1 MKRFHPLTI
10 LCLVAALTG
19 FAFSAVST
27 ADFVAHLDRQ
37 VHGIHC
43 SFLPGLT
50 AADQSGESGCHTT
63 LMSPYSSVLRSMI
76 WGGIPIAIPSMAV
89 FTFLA
94 FACLWLVINGRERDI
109 RATGFLLAATLVP
122 VGASAVMGYLSIVE
136 LDATCKLCIG
146 IYSSSAVC
154 FLSALLLWR
163 TAPPSIIVE
172 EHSRDTMSAEV
183 TTKRS
188 EIQPVSWAA
197 LALAF
202 GVGLAFVIVPV
213 AGYAAQAPDFST
225 YVGSCG
231 ELPEPGYDR
240 TALIEYGP
248 QGKNVDMLMV
258 LDPLCPSCKGFEER
272 LEKMDI
278 AEQLNRQL
286 LLFPLDESC
295 NWMIDRSIHP
305 GACSVSEAV
314 LCAQDP
320 RPVLEWAFSK
330 QHEIMQAT
338 TQDPQAAEA
347 MVKSQFPGLAS
358 CVGSTEAKARL
369 NLSLR
374 WAVQNRLQILTP
386 QVFVQGARLCGED
399 TDLGLDYALPRLVD
413 RMKNRPRPEPALN
426 PQEAPTAAPDPA
438 PSKRA
443 TSKRSPERNSADA
456 IPSKAEEPSPPAEN
470 EDEDAEDADE
480 SDSLRPA
487 GRAPAS
493 DETAAKRTKD
503 EATTAAPTA
512 PAAETDSPPPPAVDV
527 VAPKTPASSAPK
539 EETP

>member
-1 MKRFHPLTI
+1 MKRYHPLTI
-10 LCLVAALTG
+10 LCLVAALAG

-63 LMSPYSSVLRSMI
+63 LMSPYSSVLRNQI

-89 FTFLA
+89 FAFLA
-94 FACLWLVINGRERDI
+94 FACIWLVVNGRERDI
-109 RATGFLLAATLVP
+109 RATGFLLASTLVP

-136 LDATCKLCIG
+136 LDAACKLCIG
-146 IYSSSAVC
+146 IYSSSALC
-154 FLSALLLWR
+154 FVSALLLWR
-163 TAPPSIIVE
+163 TSPPTIIVE
-172 EHSRDTMSAEV
+172 EISRDSMSTGV

-197 LALAF
+197 LGVAF
-202 GVGLAFVIVPV
+202 GVGLAFVVVPV
-213 AGYAAQAPDFST
+213 VGYAAQAPDFSS

-231 ELPEPGYDR
+231 ELPQPGYDPS
-240 TALIEYGP
+240 ALIEYGT

-272 LEKMDI
+272 LDKMDVT
-278 AEQLNRQL
+278 ETLNRQL

-320 RPVLEWAFSK
+320 RPVLEWAFSQ

-338 TQDPQAAEA
+338 EKDPKAAEA
-347 MVKSQFPGLAS
+347 MVKTQFPGLAS

-399 TDLGLDYALPRLVD
+399 TDLGLDYALPRLVQQ
-413 RMKNRPRPEPALN
+413 MKHRPRPEVVPSVD
-426 PQEAPTAAPDPA
+426 EAPSAQEDRVRPSGAPSKPASARTRDEAPSQEDDSPPLVDSADGEAVDPA
-438 PSKRA
+438 PPQTAAEDSAKEP
-443 TSKRSPERNSADA
+443 PE
-456 IPSKAEEPSPPAEN
+456 KAVSPPTEASN
-470 EDEDAEDADE
+470 E
-480 SDSLRPA
+480 
-487 GRAPAS
+487 G
-493 DETAAKRTKD
+493 
-503 EATTAAPTA
+503 
-512 PAAETDSPPPPAVDV
+512 SPSEPPAV
-527 VAPKTPASSAPK
+527 APTSPVEG